1 MSTTVRFPAEWEPQ
15 SAVLIAWPHPETD
28 WGPRLVDVEETYI
41 ALVVAITAFQ
51 DAVICVADDDLQT
64 YAEARLRSARVDM
77 DRVRFVTVEYDDT
90 WLRDSGPI
98 TLKCETGHPGAA
110 RTTPVRHMSEQASAE
125 STGADSRAAHP
136 CAATSTTADGFLQL
150 DFRFTGWGGKFEA
163 SRDDRLVEALTAQG
177 VFANATREQI
187 DFALEGGGIETDGA
201 GTLLTTWKCLH
212 ERHPDASREE
222 LTTKLA
228 TWLRQD
234 RVLWLDHGYL
244 EGDDT
249 DAHIDTLAR
258 FAAEDAI
265 VYQGCDDVSDTHYPE
280 LQAMAGELAALRTR
294 DGKPYRLFALPWAKP
309 IFDDGRRLA
318 ASYANFLIV
327 NGAVLM
333 PSYGD
338 PADARAQEVMAEA
351 FPGREIVPVPCRP
364 LIWQNG
370 SLHCITMQLPEGVLA

>member
-1 MSTTVRFPAEWEPQ
+1 MSDKFRFPAEWEPQ

-41 ALVVAITAFQ
+41 ALVAAITMFE
-51 DAVICVADDDLQT
+51 DAVICIADDDLQT

-77 DRVRFVTVEYDDT
+77 HRVRFVTVEYDDT

-98 TLKCETGHPGAA
+98 TLVRGTGF
-110 RTTPVRHMSEQASAE
+110 R
-125 STGADSRAAHP
+125 
-136 CAATSTTADGFLQL
+136 LL

-163 SRDDRLVEALTAQG
+163 SRDDRLVEALTREG
-177 VFANATREQI
+177 LFAGGERSEI

-201 GTLLTTWKCLH
+201 GTLLTTWRCLH
-212 ERHPDASREE
+212 ERHPQASREQ
-222 LTTKLA
+222 LGAKLA
-228 TWLRQD
+228 GWLAQE
-234 RVLWLDHGYL
+234 RVLWLDRGYL

-258 FAAEDAI
+258 FAAPDAI
-265 VYQGCDDVSDTHYPE
+265 VYQACDDVADTHYDE
-280 LQAMAGELAALRTR
+280 LQAMAAELAQLRTSEGR
-294 DGKPYRLFALPWAKP
+294 PYRLFALPWPKP

-338 PADARAQEVMAEA
+338 VADARAQEVMAEA
-351 FPGREIVPVPCRP
+351 FPGRAIVPVPCRP

-370 SLHCITMQLPEGVLA
+370 SLHCITMQLPAGVLT